1 MSRNRV
7 YLFAILSAAIAAPA
21 SADVLSNA
29 SLNGAYYFRYIGAL
43 TDPADSARSFQ
54 GTITF
59 DGNGKYAVTG
69 QGAAAVVGGL
79 KPLTGGSYLV
89 VSSGLF
95 SMTNPV
101 DPTGNA
107 FLYGGIG
114 NGAVVA

>member
-1 MSRNRV
+1 MSRHRV
-7 YLFAILSAAIAAPA
+7 YLLAVLAAAMAAPA
-21 SADVLSNA
+21 SAQVLSNA
-29 SLNGAYYFRYIGAL
+29 SLNGAYYFRYVGAL

-69 QGAAAVVGGL
+69 QGASPLQGGL
-79 KPLTGGSYLV
+79 KPLTGGNYGV

-95 SMTNPV
+95 FMTNPV

-107 FLYGGIG
+107 VL
-114 NGAVVA
+114 